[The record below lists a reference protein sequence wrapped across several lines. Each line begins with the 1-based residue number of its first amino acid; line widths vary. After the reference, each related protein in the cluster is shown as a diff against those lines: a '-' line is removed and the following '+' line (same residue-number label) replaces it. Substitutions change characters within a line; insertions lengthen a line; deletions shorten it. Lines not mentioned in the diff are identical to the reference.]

1 MGRYQG
7 GTLSA
12 GGKARG
18 WPVHGVEV
26 RGHSRAYREDSRRG
40 ARMNR
45 AELLEVEQ
53 LASALCPVVLQDL
66 SHMTMADLR
75 GVLTWLRIL
84 AREVSA

>member
-1 MGRYQG
+1 
-7 GTLSA
+7 
-12 GGKARG
+12 
-18 WPVHGVEV
+18 
-26 RGHSRAYREDSRRG
+26 
-40 ARMNR
+40 MNR